1 MLETFHSI
9 IAQCGLTQR
18 GQFPIPKCLLG
29 WVMLWV
35 PSRAPSRAPCL
46 PGRPS
51 APSHRHKYSCT
62 HTHAHTCTCAHMH
75 THTCM
80 HTHTGLTAG
89 DSLLLGS
96 SEPCRRPV
104 CPHLNPQCSDSTGD
118 KCYPRPTRIQQPR
131 GPSSHPGLSLGSCTN
146 GGPRRVGGQG
156 YLKDVQ
162 CHTPQAQATMVP
174 GHRLAFCTATRGQAH
189 SDKLTHDSAPTSHDE
204 DRIPRTLES
213 GRQTQFP

>member
-1 MLETFHSI
+1 MGVLI
-9 IAQCGLTQR
+9 
-18 GQFPIPKCLLG
+18 
-29 WVMLWV
+29 
-35 PSRAPSRAPCL
+35 RADELS
-46 PGRPS
+46 GT
-51 APSHRHKYSCT
+51 KYE
-62 HTHAHTCTCAHMH
+62 
-75 THTCM
+75 
-80 HTHTGLTAG
+80 
-89 DSLLLGS
+89 DPLGS

-213 GRQTQFP
+213 GTPGTSAHQPALGFTGPGPGAPGSPRPPAQPLCVSRSPGGGWALARCGLWWTILRKEGPPHRGVMTQGCF